1 MDDSVYPLFSQP
13 GVLAGRTS
21 DGDVIVR
28 GILFFGDNGDEMV
41 AYHHDR
47 PDSYYPLQREDLTV
61 EQNTGRIRFSVNN
74 TNYMVREFRE
84 SDGRYVSEYR
94 TSLPTEALEKLMFSQ
109 MEGNRV
115 AITGGTPTMD
125 IAPERLAAYAMD
137 DSAYVLGLV
146 YSVGGDRWVRID
158 DDWILMSPDDDT
170 FSEMVV
176 ININPVKA
184 DDFIKLF
191 DRNFVTVTTA
201 SKYED
206 TPPEFLPVSEL
217 PEDDAQPTETTP
229 TETA

>member
-1 MDDSVYPLFSQP
+1 MDSKVYPLFNQP

-21 DGDVIVR
+21 DGEVIVR
-28 GILFFGDNGDEMV
+28 GILFFGDMGDDMV
-41 AYHHDR
+41 AYHPDR
-47 PDSYYPLQREDLTV
+47 SDTLYPLQREDLTV

-115 AITGGTPTMD
+115 ANTGTAPTMD
-125 IAPERLAAYAMD
+125 ISPERLAAYAMD

-146 YSVGGDRWVRID
+146 YSVAGDRWVRID

-170 FSEMVV
+170 FSDMVV
-176 ININPVKA
+176 INIDPVKA
-184 DDFIKLF
+184 DDFIKLY

-217 PEDDAQPTETTP
+217 PEDEAQPTETTP

>member
-1 MDDSVYPLFSQP
+1 
-13 GVLAGRTS
+13 VLAGRTS

-47 PDSYYPLQREDLTV
+47 SDTFYPVKREELKV
-61 EQNTGRIRFSVNN
+61 ERDTGRIRFRVYD
-74 TNYMVREFRE
+74 TDYMDREFRE

-94 TSLPTEALEKLMFSQ
+94 TSLPTEALERLIISQ
-109 MEGNRV
+109 MESNRV
-115 AITGGTPTMD
+115 AMFGATPTMD
-125 IAPERLAAYAMD
+125 ISPEHLAAYSMD

-146 YSVGGDRWVRID
+146 YSVAGDRWVRID

-176 ININPVKA
+176 MNIDPVKA
-184 DDFIKLF
+184 DEFIKLF

-217 PEDDAQPTETTP
+217 PEDEAQPAATP
-229 TETA
+229 PEHPQMGTA